1 MPNLHLELMKQADF
15 ATFSENLSIA
25 YAEDKVEAGTWLA
38 SEALANAKQSMR
50 DTLPNGVNT
59 PNHFIWDVIR
69 SHEKVGTLWVCQ
81 EEQSYFIYDIII
93 FEAFQNQGLGSELLA
108 VLEEEAR
115 AQGITEIGLH
125 VFGHNKRAIHVY
137 EKMGFETTD
146 ISMRKRI

>member
-1 MPNLHLELMKQADF
+1 MPNLHLKLMKQTDF
-15 ATFSENLSIA
+15 ATFSENLIIA